1 MKNVVSLLVI
11 GLMLFSCKSEVAQT
25 TDAEKEVK
33 DVKQQEQQLDQQE
46 PETPEANQTKIAIYD
61 VLNQDE
67 LIDVIKNSPNY
78 SEDNEI
84 GKDLIVAVQRNN
96 AEIERE
102 DSAKIAEYITS
113 LNIDKSLN
121 FTILPSAENAP
132 CRLLMYK
139 SDPLIEEE
147 KSLYIEINQNQE
159 YEAQFEFSDAEKW
172 ERITAA
178 NINEQLAIAV
188 NGVILSAPTVN
199 VPIYEGK
206 CMVISPLLKDL
217 VK

>member
-33 DVKQQEQQLDQQE
+33 DVKQQEQQLDQRE
-46 PETPEANQTKIAIYD
+46 PETPKANQTKIAIYD

-139 SDPLIEEE
+139 SAPLIEEE
-147 KSLYIEINQNQE
+147 KSLYIKVNQNQE

-172 ERITAA
+172 KNIIIPYITIHWILIIIFMIVSWFFIFK
-178 NINEQLAIAV
+178 INRHQKTDKE
-188 NGVILSAPTVN
+188 
-199 VPIYEGK
+199 K
-206 CMVISPLLKDL
+206 
-217 VK
+217 